1 MAPDSEAALSVTST
15 RTDVDHHRIAVTGD
29 LDLATSSRLLDA
41 LMAALALP
49 GARDVVLD
57 FGGVNFLDASG
68 VGVIV
73 RARLAC
79 RHLGGR
85 LTLFGARGIVAE
97 VLHLTGV
104 AESVGLPMRMPR
116 RVAAAGER
124 FRQQSWLS

>member
-1 MAPDSEAALSVTST
+1 MAPDPEAALSVKST
-15 RTDVDHHRIAVTGD
+15 RTDIDHHRIAVMGD

-57 FGGVNFLDASG
+57 FRGVTFLDASG

-85 LTLFGARGIVAE
+85 LTLFGARGMVAE

-104 AESVGLPMRMPR
+104 AESVGLPMLAPMGL
-116 RVAAAGER
+116 AAAGTGFASGHGR
-124 FRQQSWLS
+124 A

>member
-1 MAPDSEAALSVTST
+1 MAPDSEDALSVKST
-15 RTDVDHHRIAVTGD
+15 RTDIDHHRIAVMGD
-29 LDLATSSRLLDA
+29 LDQATSSRLLDA

-57 FGGVNFLDASG
+57 FRGVTFLDASG

-85 LTLFGARGIVAE
+85 LTLFGARGRVAE

-104 AESVGLPMRMPR
+104 AESVGLPMRAPS
-116 RVAAAGER
+116 RVAAAGTGFASR
-124 FRQQSWLS
+124 HG